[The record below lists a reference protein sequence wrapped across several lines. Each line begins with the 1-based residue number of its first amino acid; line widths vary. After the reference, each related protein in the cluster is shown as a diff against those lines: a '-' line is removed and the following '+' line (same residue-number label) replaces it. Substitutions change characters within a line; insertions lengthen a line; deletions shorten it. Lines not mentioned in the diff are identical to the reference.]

1 MGRIRSNL
9 KALADSRGIG
19 IRQIARDIDYRYETV
34 RQMYNDESKQFPRDL
49 LDKLCT
55 YFDCDINE
63 LLLVDKKEPWE

>member
-1 MGRIRSNL
+1 MGVRSNL
-9 KALADSRGIG
+9 RVLAESRGVG

-49 LDKLCT
+49 LYKLCA

-63 LLLVDKKEPWE
+63 LLVIDTEPQE